1 MYGLMMSARE
11 FSSEDPDEDM
21 ETPKLRTIP
30 DRNSSKRKHD
40 ESTIYKPRVIRGLYR
55 RKLNIGAK

>member
-21 ETPKLRTIP
+21 ETSKLRTIP
-30 DRNSSKRKHD
+30 DRNSSK
-40 ESTIYKPRVIRGLYR
+40 
-55 RKLNIGAK
+55 